1 MPNLISSQTLSSS
14 TLSFSF
20 NSIPTTFTD
29 LLIVGS
35 VRVDESSFTNEQI
48 RIRFNGVSTSSY
60 SHTFLRGDGS
70 GMASANGSSQ
80 TSGYV
85 GLMNTNAT
93 TSGAFSSFNIY
104 IPSYLSS
111 ISKQTSTFAAMENDA
126 STAYT
131 TMFSNLAAITAPI
144 TSITF
149 TTANAKNF
157 VSGTSFYLYGIKNS

>member
-14 TLSFSF
+14 TASFSF
-20 NSIPTTFTD
+20 NSITDTFTD

-35 VRVDESSFTNEQI
+35 IRVEEGSFTNEQI

-60 SHTFLRGDGS
+60 SHTFLRGDGG
-70 GMASANGSSQ
+70 GMNSARGSSQ
-80 TSGYV
+80 TSGFV
-85 GLMNTNAT
+85 GLMNTTAT
-93 TSGAFSSFNIY
+93 TSNAFSSFSIY

-111 ISKQTSTFAAMENDA
+111 TSKQTSTLAIMEDNGT
-126 STAYT
+126 TAYST
-131 TMFSNLAAITAPI
+131 TLSNLAAISAAI

-149 TTANAKNF
+149 TTGNARNF